1 MLIADVDLEDRK
13 NKLDTGQTLKPAK
26 TKRKNS
32 AQSPS
37 APRTKKLKVEE
48 TNKASNFKSE
58 GNSTETPSTSTLWQG
73 ACKKEEDEDDC
84 ISGQSP
90 LKKIKTESCPQ
101 GQPVRFP
108 ANASNAT
115 EEAEMNWD
123 IVQVCAAFFFFSS
136 TLVQLIPFLWTS
148 IRVLVAKGRVGSF
161 LFGLSVQE
169 AFVTGSFPGNAALCH
184 S

>member
-1 MLIADVDLEDRK
+1 MLIADVNLEDRK
-13 NKLDTGQTLKPAK
+13 NKLDTVQTLKTAK

-37 APRTKKLKVEE
+37 APRTKKLKVDEE

-58 GNSTETPSTSTLWQG
+58 SNSTETPSTSTLWEG
-73 ACKKEEDEDDC
+73 ACKKEEDEDDY

-108 ANASNAT
+108 ANASNVI

-123 IVQVCAAFFFFSS
+123 IVQVCAAFFFYFSS
-136 TLVQLIPFLWTS
+136 VD
-148 IRVLVAKGRVGSF
+148 
-161 LFGLSVQE
+161 
-169 AFVTGSFPGNAALCH
+169 SFPFD
-184 S
+184 

>member
-1 MLIADVDLEDRK
+1 MEDRK
-13 NKLDTGQTLKPAK
+13 NKLDTVRTLKTAK

-37 APRTKKLKVEE
+37 APRTKKLKVDEE
-48 TNKASNFKSE
+48 TSKASNFKSE
-58 GNSTETPSTSTLWQG
+58 SNSTETPSTSILWEG
-73 ACKKEEDEDDC
+73 ACKKEEDEDGC

-108 ANASNAT
+108 ANASNDV

-123 IVQVCAAFFFFSS
+123 IVQVCAAFFSI
-136 TLVQLIPFLWTS
+136 LVQLLAFLLTS
-148 IRVLVAKGRVGSF
+148 IRVLVAKGRVRSF
-161 LFGLSVQE
+161 LFLVC
-169 AFVTGSFPGNAALCH
+169 L
-184 S
+184 